1 MLPRSQC
8 ADKFPKQRRGHIVRD
23 LARCPPRVSNG
34 IGTRLLIPAPD
45 DCPAC
50 CGGGPCAGFAS
61 QPEDSPAYNANDKR
75 LESGLDWPRERGRL
89 RLVWEKGVSG
99 VSRWTAESPLPCA
112 LGQLIRIKNQP
123 SFWKVGFGDA
133 SVTPTCQ
140 ERTCRYAGEYAT
152 EHRLPNKA
160 RCDTAMLRV
169 ERRKSY

>member
-1 MLPRSQC
+1 MLPRSPC
-8 ADKFPKQRRGHIVRD
+8 ADKFPKQRRGIPWGTLRGVR
-23 LARCPPRVSNG
+23 LECPTGSG
-34 IGTRLLIPAPD
+34 PD
-45 DCPAC
+45 GCPAC
-50 CGGGPCAGFAS
+50 CGGGPCDRFAS

-140 ERTCRYAGEYAT
+140 ERTCRYAGEYAA

-160 RCDTAMLRV
+160 RYDTAMLRV